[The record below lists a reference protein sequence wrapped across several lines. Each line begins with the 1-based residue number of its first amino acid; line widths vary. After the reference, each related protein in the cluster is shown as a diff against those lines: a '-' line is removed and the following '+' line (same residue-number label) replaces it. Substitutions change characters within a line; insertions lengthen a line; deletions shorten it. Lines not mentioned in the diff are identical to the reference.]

1 VNISSQST
9 TNLLESV
16 LKAQSTQSEI
26 GVTML
31 KKAQDVETQ
40 QGQALI
46 SMLEQAGATPADNG
60 HLDVYA

>member
-1 VNISSQST
+1 MNISSQST

-40 QGQALI
+40 QGQAMI
-46 SMLEQAGATPADNG
+46 SMLEKSGATPADNG